1 MPDYQAVLSGHEISK
16 KIADLLEDIDSI
28 QYNGSNRARR
38 VRNVNDYIQGRND
51 MPLEPLLDWAAK
63 ADGGAYAGKVAVLRQ
78 SIRDFQ
84 AQKALLAVPY
94 TRTSH
99 KQFEYKTI
107 ELEMDRP
114 LKVID
119 QQIYDR
125 AAKSGFPRNFFQES
139 YFDHVTL
146 YCMPDNA
153 NCNFS
158 HFSDCSFHV
167 CRLYG
172 VKFWDTRL
180 YGCEFHSCRIEFTLF
195 PDSTL
200 ANTHFRDCSIHSA
213 AFLRSRMTRCN
224 TVDCS
229 VGRLNFNGARL
240 DGCTYG
246 RITRLPN
253 SRIEGLEDASITMGG
268 ATQEE
273 VRYNRNAIFH
283 ALGEQDPE
291 HPGQPGPAAWT
302 GAVRGGS
309 MRRNNTVS
317 PLLWAALTLPVL
329 YLAALLASGY
339 EEGMTVFDLMGRFS
353 ELLERPFAIR
363 WTPHTPNLCWEPC

>member
-1 MPDYQAVLSGHEISK
+1 MPDYQAVLSSHEISK
-16 KIADLLEDIDSI
+16 NIADLLEDIDPI

-38 VRNVNDYIQGRND
+38 VRNVNDFQGRND

-63 ADGGAYAGKVAVLRQ
+63 ADRGAYAGKVAVLRQ

-84 AQKALLAVPY
+84 TQKALLTVPY

-114 LKVID
+114 MKVID

-291 HPGQPGPAAWT
+291 HPPASRDRPPGP
-302 GAVRGGS
+302 
-309 MRRNNTVS
+309 
-317 PLLWAALTLPVL
+317 
-329 YLAALLASGY
+329 
-339 EEGMTVFDLMGRFS
+339 
-353 ELLERPFAIR
+353 ER
-363 WTPHTPNLCWEPC
+363 

>member
-16 KIADLLEDIDSI
+16 KIADLLEDIAPI

-38 VRNVNDYIQGRND
+38 VRNINDHLQGRND
-51 MPLEPLLDWAAK
+51 MPLEDLLGWAERAL
-63 ADGGAYAGKVAVLRQ
+63 GGEYAARIQTLRQ
-78 SIRDFQ
+78 NVRDFQ
-84 AQKALLAVPY
+84 TQKARLETPY
-94 TRTSH
+94 TKSSA
-99 KQFEYKTI
+99 KQYKYKT
-107 ELEMDRP
+107 MDLDSARP
-114 LKVID
+114 LKVIN

-125 AAKSGFPRNFFQES
+125 AAEAGFPADFFRES
-139 YFDHVTL
+139 YFDRVTL

-158 HFSDCSFHV
+158 HFSDCTFHV

-229 VGRLNFNGARL
+229 VGRLNFNGACL

-291 HPGQPGPAAWT
+291 HPPASRDRPPGP
-302 GAVRGGS
+302 
-309 MRRNNTVS
+309 
-317 PLLWAALTLPVL
+317 
-329 YLAALLASGY
+329 
-339 EEGMTVFDLMGRFS
+339 
-353 ELLERPFAIR
+353 ER
-363 WTPHTPNLCWEPC
+363 

>member
-1 MPDYQAVLSGHEISK
+1 
-16 KIADLLEDIDSI
+16 
-28 QYNGSNRARR
+28 
-38 VRNVNDYIQGRND
+38 
-51 MPLEPLLDWAAK
+51 
-63 ADGGAYAGKVAVLRQ
+63 
-78 SIRDFQ
+78 
-84 AQKALLAVPY
+84 
-94 TRTSH
+94 
-99 KQFEYKTI
+99 
-107 ELEMDRP
+107 
-114 LKVID
+114 
-119 QQIYDR
+119 
-125 AAKSGFPRNFFQES
+125 
-139 YFDHVTL
+139 
-146 YCMPDNA
+146 MPDNA

-172 VKFWDTRL
+172 VRFWDTRL

-200 ANTHFRDCSIHSA
+200 ANTHFRDCFIHSA

-253 SRIEGLEDASITMGG
+253 SRIEGLEDASITMSG

-291 HPGQPGPAAWT
+291 RPPARRKQPPA
-302 GAVRGGS
+302 
-309 MRRNNTVS
+309 
-317 PLLWAALTLPVL
+317 P
-329 YLAALLASGY
+329 
-339 EEGMTVFDLMGRFS
+339 
-353 ELLERPFAIR
+353 ER
-363 WTPHTPNLCWEPC
+363 

>member
-1 MPDYQAVLSGHEISK
+1 
-16 KIADLLEDIDSI
+16 
-28 QYNGSNRARR
+28 
-38 VRNVNDYIQGRND
+38 
-51 MPLEPLLDWAAK
+51 
-63 ADGGAYAGKVAVLRQ
+63 
-78 SIRDFQ
+78 
-84 AQKALLAVPY
+84 
-94 TRTSH
+94 
-99 KQFEYKTI
+99 
-107 ELEMDRP
+107 
-114 LKVID
+114 
-119 QQIYDR
+119 
-125 AAKSGFPRNFFQES
+125 
-139 YFDHVTL
+139 
-146 YCMPDNA
+146 MPDNA

-291 HPGQPGPAAWT
+291 HLPASRDRPPGP
-302 GAVRGGS
+302 
-309 MRRNNTVS
+309 
-317 PLLWAALTLPVL
+317 
-329 YLAALLASGY
+329 
-339 EEGMTVFDLMGRFS
+339 
-353 ELLERPFAIR
+353 ER
-363 WTPHTPNLCWEPC
+363 

>member
-1 MPDYQAVLSGHEISK
+1 MPDYQAVLSSHEISK
-16 KIADLLEDIDSI
+16 NIADLLEDIDPI

-63 ADGGAYAGKVAVLRQ
+63 ADRGAYAGKVAVLRQ

-84 AQKALLAVPY
+84 AQKALLTVPY

-114 LKVID
+114 MKVID

-172 VKFWDTRL
+172 VKFWDKRL

-291 HPGQPGPAAWT
+291 HPPASRDRPPGP
-302 GAVRGGS
+302 
-309 MRRNNTVS
+309 
-317 PLLWAALTLPVL
+317 
-329 YLAALLASGY
+329 
-339 EEGMTVFDLMGRFS
+339 
-353 ELLERPFAIR
+353 ER
-363 WTPHTPNLCWEPC
+363 

>member
-1 MPDYQAVLSGHEISK
+1 
-16 KIADLLEDIDSI
+16 
-28 QYNGSNRARR
+28 
-38 VRNVNDYIQGRND
+38 
-51 MPLEPLLDWAAK
+51 
-63 ADGGAYAGKVAVLRQ
+63 
-78 SIRDFQ
+78 
-84 AQKALLAVPY
+84 
-94 TRTSH
+94 
-99 KQFEYKTI
+99 
-107 ELEMDRP
+107 
-114 LKVID
+114 
-119 QQIYDR
+119 
-125 AAKSGFPRNFFQES
+125 
-139 YFDHVTL
+139 
-146 YCMPDNA
+146 MPDNA

-268 ATQEE
+268 ATQKSGIT
-273 VRYNRNAIFH
+273 VTPFSTPWGSKTRNTPRPAGTGR
-283 ALGEQDPE
+283 LDRSGE
-291 HPGQPGPAAWT
+291 G
-302 GAVRGGS
+302 
-309 MRRNNTVS
+309 
-317 PLLWAALTLPVL
+317 AALCVET
-329 YLAALLASGY
+329 
-339 EEGMTVFDLMGRFS
+339 
-353 ELLERPFAIR
+353 
-363 WTPHTPNLCWEPC
+363 TP